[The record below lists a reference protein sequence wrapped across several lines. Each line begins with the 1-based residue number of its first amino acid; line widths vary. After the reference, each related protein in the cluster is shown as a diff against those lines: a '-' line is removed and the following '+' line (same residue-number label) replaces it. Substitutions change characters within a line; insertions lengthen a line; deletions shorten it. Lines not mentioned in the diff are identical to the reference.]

1 MLLPMLGLL
10 REASFRWLWIGRGAS
25 LLGMRLADLALP
37 WLLLQA
43 TSSAWVTGAVLAC
56 DRLAAFVLSIP
67 VGAWV
72 DRGSKWKAALLAETL
87 RFGATSA
94 VAGLVLGGQA
104 GAWEIALVLAS
115 LGAADVLHA
124 AAFRPLVVHTVGR
137 ARLAAAFNLNEGA
150 DAVATLLGPLLA
162 GTIIGRYGA
171 GWALAADALT
181 DLLAVASL
189 LAARVAASGRQHR
202 EECPYSQPEAAA
214 LRDGRKRPGFGAW
227 DGFRYLWRAPL
238 ARRLALA
245 GCLLSTTSV
254 AVGLWV
260 VVLARDELH
269 WDAERTGWI
278 FSAMGA
284 ANVVAVLLLG
294 GLVDRVAWSRLF
306 TGAVAL
312 AGTGAA
318 VLAGARSTLAVLM
331 GAFLLDGALSAAFVL
346 QSSRLTAVTPQDRM
360 ARVTVA
366 AGLADDGVRALGR
379 VLAGSVAEVGVRWA
393 LLGWGLVL
401 AAASPWIRRWSVM
414 SPLGHGVG
422 HGRTPRIREP

>member
-1 MLLPMLGLL
+1 M
-10 REASFRWLWIGRGAS
+10 
-25 LLGMRLADLALP
+25 
-37 WLLLQA
+37 
-43 TSSAWVTGAVLAC
+43 WVTGAVLAC
-56 DRLAAFVLSIP
+56 DRLAALVLSIP
-67 VGAWV
+67 VGVWV
-72 DRGSKWKAALLAETL
+72 DRGSKWKAALLAEAL
-87 RFGATSA
+87 RMTATSA
-94 VAGLVLGGQA
+94 LAGL
-104 GAWEIALVLAS
+104 ALVGPVRPWVTALLLAS
-115 LGAADVLHA
+115 LGAADVLHI

-137 ARLAAAFNLNEGA
+137 QRLAAAFNLNEGA

-189 LAARVAASGRQHR
+189 VAARVAASGRQHR
-202 EECPYSQPEAAA
+202 KEPPYSQPEAAA
-214 LRDGRKRPGFGAW
+214 LRHAPKRLGSGAW
-227 DGFRYLWRAPL
+227 DGFRYLWREPL

-245 GCLLSTTSV
+245 GCILSATSV
-254 AVGLWV
+254 AVGLWS
-260 VVLARDELH
+260 VVLARAELH

-306 TGAVAL
+306 SAAV
-312 AGTGAA
+312 
-318 VLAGARSTLAVLM
+318 VLAGAGALVLAEARSVLAVLM

-379 VLAGSVAEVGVRWA
+379 VLAGSAAEAGVRWA

-401 AAASPWIRRWSVM
+401 AAASLWIHRWSVM
-414 SPLGHGVG
+414 SPFGQGLG
-422 HGRTPRIREP
+422 RECIRRVREH

>member
-1 MLLPMLGLL
+1 MFGLF
-10 REASFRWLWIGRGAS
+10 REASFRWLWIGRAAS

-43 TSSAWVTGAVLAC
+43 TSSVWVTGAALAC
-56 DRLAAFVLSIP
+56 DRLAALVLSIP

-72 DRGSKWKAALLAETL
+72 DRGSKWKAALLAEAL

-94 VAGLVLGGQA
+94 VAGLALVGPVR
-104 GAWEIALVLAS
+104 AWEIALVLAS

-137 ARLAAAFNLNEGA
+137 ERLAAAFNLNEGA

-162 GTIIGRYGA
+162 GAIIGRYGA

-202 EECPYSQPEAAA
+202 EESPCSQPEAAA
-214 LRDGRKRPGFGAW
+214 LRDAPKRAGFSAW
-227 DGFRYLWRAPL
+227 DGFQYLWREAL
-238 ARRLALA
+238 ACRLALA

-269 WDAERTGWI
+269 WDAERAGWI

-294 GLVDRVAWSRLF
+294 SIGDRVAWSRLF

-312 AGTGAA
+312 AAAGTL
-318 VLAGARSTLAVLM
+318 VLADARSVLAVLM
-331 GAFLLDGALSAAFVL
+331 GALLLDGALSAAFVL
-346 QSSRLTAVTPQDRM
+346 QSSRLTAVTPPDRM

-379 VLAGSVAEVGVRWA
+379 VLAGSAAEVGVRWA
-393 LLGWGLVL
+393 LLGWGLML
-401 AAASPWIRRWSVM
+401 AAASLWIHRWGRFSRWPWAGPSCLGPDRRRS
-414 SPLGHGVG
+414 
-422 HGRTPRIREP
+422 TA